1 MHSGR
6 MRTARLLTYPRGG
19 GVCLGG
25 GLHPGGGG
33 LHRGGGALLKRVC
46 IGGGGL
52 PNSPRSAYKGGL
64 HPGES
69 AQPPQVCLWGG
80 LHLGGGSANPC
91 RSAYG
96 GGDGQ
101 TPLPPVNRMTHR
113 YKNITLLQ
121 INIQRLAN
129 VTSKHASKSKGLLT
143 LCWSL

>member
-1 MHSGR
+1 MHSSR

-19 GVCLGG
+19 GLPGRG
-25 GLHPGGGG
+25 SASRGGGG
-33 LHRGGGALLKRVC
+33 LHRGGG
-46 IGGGGL
+46 GSL

-69 AQPPQVCLWGG
+69 AQPPKVCLWGG

-91 RSAYG
+91 RSAY